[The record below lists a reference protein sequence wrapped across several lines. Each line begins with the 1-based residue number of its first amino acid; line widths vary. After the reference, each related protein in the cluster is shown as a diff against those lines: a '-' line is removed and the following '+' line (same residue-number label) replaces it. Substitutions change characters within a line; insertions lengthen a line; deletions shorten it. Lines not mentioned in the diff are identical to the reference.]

1 MAKEQ
6 ILTIDGK
13 QYKPSDLSEDARN
26 QLMGL
31 RLTDQELGR
40 LKNQQAIL
48 QTARI
53 AYGKALQDA
62 LGISGKIENTAEDE
76 DLTFT
81 FS

>member
-1 MAKEQ
+1 MAEEQ

-13 QYKPSDLSEDARN
+13 QYKPSDLSEDARR

-31 RLTDQELGR
+31 RLTDQELAH

-53 AYGKALQDA
+53 AYGSALKKAL
-62 LGISGKIENTAEDE
+62 GVKGEIENTTDD
-76 DLTFT
+76 DLTFN

>member
-1 MAKEQ
+1 MTKEQ
-6 ILTIDGK
+6 IFTIDGT
-13 QYKPSDLSEDARN
+13 QYKASDLSEDARN

-53 AYGKALQDA
+53 AYGLALQKAL
-62 LGISGKIENTAEDE
+62 GVKGEIENTTDE
-76 DLTFT
+76 DLTFN